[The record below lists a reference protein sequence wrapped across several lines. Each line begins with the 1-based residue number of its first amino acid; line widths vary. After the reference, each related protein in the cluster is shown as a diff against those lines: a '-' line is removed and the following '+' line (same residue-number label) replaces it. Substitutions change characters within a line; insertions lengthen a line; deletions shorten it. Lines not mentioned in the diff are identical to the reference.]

1 MTQPA
6 GSAVVPFDLIAEKG
20 RAVFPL
26 SLAQRRVWMLE
37 QIASGTAVHHVAL
50 LFRVNGPL
58 DLAALE
64 FSLAHVVARHE
75 VLNTT
80 FPVLD
85 GEPVQRVGSVPRF
98 SFRQLRLSATS
109 PGHGEDAAERIILDE
124 ARRPFD
130 FASEPLLRAMVVQLS
145 STEHLFLL
153 VSHQLVL
160 GGSRSLELLVDEIGA
175 AYRERVSKTA
185 AVWRELPLQFG
196 HCAIRQGEQLDSGTW
211 EELLQY
217 WRASLAEAPATLE
230 LPTDWPRPPVQSYR
244 GAMARIVV
252 SPSLS
257 SALRESDRGDSSVTA
272 FAGLLALLSRYTGQ
286 RDLVVGVPHEL
297 QRDAGAEA
305 LIGPFGNMF
314 PVRVTFAP
322 AASFCELVECARASL
337 RDARAHSDLPYE
349 RIIEELVHDRDLSR
363 TPLFQVV
370 FSPEETTET
379 RLFLG
384 GLTVRRQQLHCGTA
398 THDLALRVREH
409 PNGVAFELEF
419 STDLFD
425 RRSAERLLDHLV
437 VLLEAATRAPTTPV
451 NALPLLTER
460 ERQEILVRWNATE
473 ARFPRDRC
481 VHELI
486 EQQVD
491 ATPDRIAV
499 VDEQSA
505 LTYGELNARAE
516 EIADRLA
523 ALGVVRGTLVGIAVR
538 RRVDMLVGLLG
549 IWKAGGAY
557 LPLDPDFPTD
567 RLAFM
572 MADAPVEFLLTE
584 RGDMPALPPFD
595 GGVLYLDDPDP
606 GPTIP
611 RQTPAGTSATDLAY
625 VLYTSGSTGRP
636 KGVEI
641 RHVSV
646 VNLLLAIAAMIDLSS
661 NDVLVAVTTLSFD
674 IAGLELWMP
683 LLVGAQVVIAN
694 RHVTRDG
701 RQLAAMLERTRATIM
716 QATPA
721 TWRILLEEKGW
732 RSLRLTALCGGEALP
747 NVLAAELLSRCG
759 ALWNVYGPT
768 ETTIW
773 STAFRVK
780 PEATP
785 GDGVVPLGRPLAN
798 TCVYVVDPAGQ
809 PVPVGVPGELLIGGA
824 GVARGYRGREA
835 LTAERFVADT
845 LGPTRSDRVYRTGD
859 RVRWR
864 ANGVLDFLGRLDD
877 QVKLRGFRIE
887 LGEIES
893 VLSSHP
899 QVAET
904 AVLLEGQ
911 GDAQQLVSYFTTRDP
926 KVRPE
931 ANELRTLLRSRLPDY
946 MVPATFVPIEQ
957 FPRTPNGKLDR
968 RALTAQR
975 LSPLPSN
982 IEVLRP
988 RDDVE
993 RRVAVLWERV
1003 LGRTNIGIHDDFF
1016 ELGGHSIVAVR
1027 LSAAIEQ
1034 EFGLTLPLGM
1044 LFQAPT
1050 IEGVAAFLKTGHRD
1064 TRWSSLVPIQLGT
1077 GLPPFFCVHA
1087 VGGHV
1092 MNLRDLLLQLPKHQP
1107 VWALQA
1113 RGLDGNAPL
1122 LNDFG
1127 EMARHYISEMR
1138 SVQPNGP
1145 YYVGG
1150 LSLGGVIAYEMA
1162 QQLQEAGEQV
1172 ALVALLDTHLHHTLL
1187 PWRLRLYFYM
1197 MKLRQYAQSAIA
1209 GELHEK
1215 TFNVRSSVARRLRGT
1230 RALQSSRLPGQPDT
1244 SAPTLEEVQEGIA
1257 QAMVRYRP
1265 RPYRGR
1271 VTLIRAIDPHP
1282 DMPTDPAAE
1291 WAPWVHGTLEIR
1303 NVPGDHMSMFEVHV
1317 ATLAECLRQCLE
1329 EARERVAGDRAG

>member
-1 MTQPA
+1 MP
-6 GSAVVPFDLIAEKG
+6 S
-20 RAVFPL
+20 RAPW
-26 SLAQRRVWMLE
+26 SPRR
-37 QIASGTAVHHVAL
+37 S
-50 LFRVNGPL
+50 P
-58 DLAALE
+58 
-64 FSLAHVVARHE
+64 
-75 VLNTT
+75 
-80 FPVLD
+80 
-85 GEPVQRVGSVPRF
+85 PRF
-98 SFRQLRLSATS
+98 ANRT
-109 PGHGEDAAERIILDE
+109 GE
-124 ARRPFD
+124 
-130 FASEPLLRAMVVQLS
+130 
-145 STEHLFLL
+145 
-153 VSHQLVL
+153 
-160 GGSRSLELLVDEIGA
+160 
-175 AYRERVSKTA
+175 
-185 AVWRELPLQFG
+185 
-196 HCAIRQGEQLDSGTW
+196 
-211 EELLQY
+211 
-217 WRASLAEAPATLE
+217 
-230 LPTDWPRPPVQSYR
+230 
-244 GAMARIVV
+244 
-252 SPSLS
+252 
-257 SALRESDRGDSSVTA
+257 DSSVTA

-286 RDLVVGVPHEL
+286 SDLVVGVPLEA
-297 QRDAGAEA
+297 QRDTDAEA
-305 LIGPFGNMF
+305 LIGPFGNMV

-322 AASFCELVECARASL
+322 AASFGELLECARASL

-349 RIIEELVHDRDLSR
+349 RIIEALVRDRDLSR
-363 TPLFQVV
+363 TPLFQVI
-370 FSPEETTET
+370 FAPEEAKEA
-379 RLFLG
+379 RLSLG
-384 GLTVRRQQLHCGTA
+384 ELAVHRQQLDCGIA

-409 PNGVAFELEF
+409 PDGVELELEF

-425 RRSAERLLDHLV
+425 RRSAERFLDHLV
-437 VLLEAATRAPTTPV
+437 VLLEAATRVPTTPV

-473 ARFPRDRC
+473 APFPRDRC

-486 EQQVD
+486 EQQVG

-499 VDEQSA
+499 ADEQSA
-505 LTYGELNARAE
+505 LTYGELNARANE
-516 EIADRLA
+516 VADRLA

-538 RRVDMLVGLLG
+538 RRIDMVVGLLG

-557 LPLDPDFPTD
+557 LPLDPDFPAD

-584 RGDMPALPPFD
+584 RGDMPPLPPFD

-606 GPTIP
+606 APTIA
-611 RQTPAGTSATDLAY
+611 RQSPAGTSATDLAY

-641 RHVSV
+641 RHGSV
-646 VNLLLAIAAMIDLSS
+646 VNLLVAIAEMLAFSA
-661 NDVLVAVTTLSFD
+661 NNVLVAVTTLSFD

-683 LLVGAQVVIAN
+683 LIMGAQVVIAD

-701 RQLAAMLERTRATIM
+701 RRLAATLERTGATIM

-721 TWRILLEEKGW
+721 TWRILLEQKGW
-732 RSLRLTALCGGEALP
+732 RSPRLTALCGGEALP
-747 NVLAAELLSRCG
+747 NALAAELLSRCG

-773 STAFRVK
+773 STAFRVT

-785 GDGVVPLGRPLAN
+785 GDGVVPLGRPIAN

-809 PVPVGVPGELLIGGA
+809 PVPVGIPGELLIGGA

-835 LTAERFVADT
+835 LTAERFVADS
-845 LGPTRSDRVYRTGD
+845 LGPARGDRVYRTGD

-864 ANGVLDFLGRLDD
+864 ADGVLDFLGRLDD

-893 VLSSHP
+893 VLASHP
-899 QVAET
+899 QIAEA
-904 AVLLEGQ
+904 AVLLEGK
-911 GDAQQLVSYFTTRDP
+911 GEAQQLVSYFTPRDP
-926 KVRPE
+926 KAEPG
-931 ANELRTLLRSRLPDY
+931 ASELRTLLRSRLPDY
-946 MVPATFVPIEQ
+946 MVPTTFVPLER

-975 LSPLPSN
+975 SSPLPSG

-1003 LGRTNIGIHDDFF
+1003 LGRSDIGIHDDFF

-1034 EFGLTLPLGM
+1034 EFGLTLPLGT

-1050 IEGVAAFLKTGHRD
+1050 IEGVAAYLKTGHRE
-1064 TRWSSLVPIQLGT
+1064 TRWSSLVPIQSGAD
-1077 GLPPFFCVHA
+1077 LPPFFCVHA

-1092 MNLRDLLLQLPKHQP
+1092 MNLRDLLLQLPKDQP

-1113 RGLDGNAPL
+1113 SGLDGNAPSL
-1122 LNDFG
+1122 HDFG
-1127 EMARHYISEMR
+1127 EMARHYIREMR
-1138 SVQPNGP
+1138 SVQPTGP

-1162 QQLQEAGEQV
+1162 QQLQAAGEQV

-1187 PWRLRLYFYM
+1187 PWRLRTYFYM
-1197 MKLRQYAQSAIA
+1197 MKLRQYTRSVFA

-1215 TFNVRSSVARRLRGT
+1215 TFNVRSSIARRLHRT
-1230 RALQSSRLPGQPDT
+1230 RLRQLWSSSGHPDG
-1244 SAPTLEEVQEGIA
+1244 SAPTLEEVQHGIA
-1257 QAMVRYRP
+1257 LAMVRYRP

-1271 VTLIRAIDPHP
+1271 VTLIRAIEPHP

-1303 NVPGDHMSMFEVHV
+1303 NVPGDHMSMFEAHV
-1317 ATLAECLRQCLE
+1317 ATLAACLTQCLE
-1329 EARERVAGDRAG
+1329 EARGRVAGDRAE